1 MQNNLEVNYIIES
14 LNERVNQLTT
24 ESIIKD
30 ATIKQLVAQI
40 ESMSANVQAQ
50 EVPTQKKVK

>member
-40 ESMSANVQAQ
+40 EAMSANVQTQ
-50 EVPTQKKVK
+50 ETTTQKKVK

>member
-40 ESMSANVQAQ
+40 ESMSASVQSQ
-50 EVPTQKKVK
+50 EAPTQKKVK

>member
-40 ESMSANVQAQ
+40 EAMSANVQAQ
-50 EVPTQKKVK
+50 EATTQKKVK